1 VVVDEG
7 WSLVPINP
15 RAEVTQARI
24 LSNRKVGAYHHIV
37 FEAGEIGRY
46 AKPGN
51 FIAIAVGGDFSSM
64 PLHRVFAIY
73 RAKAEGI
80 HASTIEIIVAAHG
93 KGSEWLVKQSEGS
106 QLRITGPLGTS
117 FPLPAE
123 PVNVAIVGGGYGS
136 APLFDLADHL
146 KTRGC
151 RVDAVIGAST
161 SSKIFAPLDGKRT
174 VNSVTVTT
182 EDGSA
187 GVQGRVTDVLDE
199 LIDRQRIDLIYSCG
213 PMAMLK
219 AIDEVAQRHQISHLI
234 SVEEA
239 MACGIGICMTCVLP
253 IKDSKGIVKM
263 TRTCIEGPVIDSERV
278 LWSKGIPEGTWGAP

>member
-1 VVVDEG
+1 M
-7 WSLVPINP
+7 PINP

-24 LSNRKVGAYHHIV
+24 LSNRKVGAYHHIA